1 MESLVAEHLDHLH
14 YIHDIL
20 CLDVSSLN
28 DILVDHLLNRLFI
41 PLYVNSMCKDTGQLE
56 DDSPRINSKISLFL
70 LSQVRYKLK
79 YSTCTYLFLS
89 AVPYYSCLFFHN
101 FNRYS

>member
-79 YSTCTYLFLS
+79 YMYMYMYLFIFKCS
-89 AVPYYSCLFFHN
+89 ALLQLLVFL
-101 FNRYS
+101 